1 MRSIRWH
8 LDIDVRLHYE
18 VKFNSININAKI
30 SRIEGSKT
38 CLILKAPTKSL
49 ERATALLLRGL
60 RGLPILAG
68 QYYFQSGIRRG
79 DNGDAGY
86 GSAPLSLLHQFFPQ
100 HLSDRK
106 PGTG

>member
-1 MRSIRWH
+1 M
-8 LDIDVRLHYE
+8 
-18 VKFNSININAKI
+18 F
-30 SRIEGSKT
+30 
-38 CLILKAPTKSL
+38 KASTKPR
-49 ERATALLLRGL
+49 ECAAAFFLRGL

-100 HLSDRK
+100 LLSDGEPGIGTNRK
-106 PGTG
+106 IYTNLEHY